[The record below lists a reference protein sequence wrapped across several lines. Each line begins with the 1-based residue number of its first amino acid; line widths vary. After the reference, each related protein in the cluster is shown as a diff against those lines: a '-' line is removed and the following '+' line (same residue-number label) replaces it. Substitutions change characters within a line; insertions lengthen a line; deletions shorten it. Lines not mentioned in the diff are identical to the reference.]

1 MEQHNLASYSLK
13 ELCSRADVS
22 ERTVRYY
29 ITEGLLPPSQGS
41 GLASSYGQY
50 HLYILLAIRWMK
62 NQYLPLAEIKQ
73 RLQNLTTA
81 ELKEIALQAALNQS
95 PQAST
100 RPPSESDNALDY
112 LAQLRASHKFGGT
125 EANQA
130 NQSNQIAPSYS
141 VQPAPTNWPPI
152 TPPTPASTIEESES
166 WQRVTLAPEIELHYR
181 PQPGQPERQAKIKQL
196 LEQARQLFQA

>member
-1 MEQHNLASYSLK
+1 MEQPSSYSLK
-13 ELCSRADVS
+13 ELCSLADIS

-41 GLASSYGQY
+41 GLAASYTQY

-62 NQYLPLAEIKQ
+62 NQYLPLAEIRQ

-95 PQAST
+95 PQTAAQ
-100 RPPSESDNALDY
+100 PYSDNALDY
-112 LAQLRASHKFGGT
+112 LAQLRAGHKFGSPD
-125 EANQA
+125 A
-130 NQSNQIAPSYS
+130 NQSNPNQVNRIAPIRS
-141 VQPAPTNWPPI
+141 VQAAQTNWPPI
-152 TPPTPASTIEESES
+152 TPPAPANEPGEVGEN
-166 WQRVTLAPEIELHYR
+166 WQRITLAPEIELHYR